1 MAKSKKEFEYEYDPI
16 KEIKGG
22 EKAKAVV
29 WSTKSLEAAVDG
41 LSKGLP
47 LKANPFIG
55 PNTKLLKPDLVYK
68 RTKEEL
74 EDYMKCMEDPAYFAT
89 KCYIIHPTGLQKAVL
104 RDYQIDYL
112 HHLQTHRFSI
122 MLACRQAGKCVFFT
136 TTSNF
141 VLPNSLILDLLENK
155 RRLID
160 NILKR
165 YSYYID
171 KDGNYIVM
179 NLPLFELQ
187 NLFDNSFIW
196 KMKYIIYKAI
206 YNIANK

>member
-74 EDYMKCMEDPAYFAT
+74 EKIGQGKEITDIFNYVEDA
-89 KCYIIHPTGLQKAVL
+89 KA
-104 RDYQIDYL
+104 
-112 HHLQTHRFSI
+112 
-122 MLACRQAGKCVFFT
+122 
-136 TTSNF
+136 
-141 VLPNSLILDLLENK
+141 PNGESLKELYDRISKTLDSLLEK
-155 RRLID
+155 E
-160 NILKR
+160 
-165 YSYYID
+165 
-171 KDGNYIVM
+171 KD
-179 NLPLFELQ
+179 
-187 NLFDNSFIW
+187 
-196 KMKYIIYKAI
+196 
-206 YNIANK
+206 